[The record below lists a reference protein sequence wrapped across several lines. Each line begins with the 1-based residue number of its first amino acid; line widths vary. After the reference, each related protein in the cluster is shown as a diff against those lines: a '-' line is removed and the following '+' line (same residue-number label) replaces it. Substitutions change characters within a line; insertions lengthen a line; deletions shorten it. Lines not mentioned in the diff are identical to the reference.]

1 MSNER
6 KTENLVRRH
15 LDALGYNK
23 AQGVLIEEQS
33 SDNKQI
39 RGLLKGASKHD
50 GGGIGSPE
58 FIITSSH
65 LPDFVV
71 VYECKADTKYQE
83 SSNLDKPKDY
93 AVDGLCCR
101 NQSGKKSACRTEVGL

>member
-1 MSNER
+1 MNER
-6 KTENLVRRH
+6 KTEQLVRQH
-15 LDALGYNK
+15 LEALGYN
-23 AQGVLIEEQS
+23 APSVIVEEQS

-58 FIITSSH
+58 FLITSGL

-71 VYECKADTKYQE
+71 VYECKADPIAAYTRT
-83 SSNLDKPKDY
+83 SS
-93 AVDGLCCR
+93 AVRRATQKCLGLLLR
-101 NQSGKKSACRTEVGL
+101 QRPPRTMTRG